1 MFDRHDVTH
10 EYVVKERIE
19 ESLRKAARERAW
31 ERTPQPSA
39 LRHAI
44 GQMGSALV
52 SIGSRLQT
60 PEQRQQIRR
69 VT

>member
-10 EYVVKERIE
+10 EYVMKERIE
-19 ESLRKAARERAW
+19 ESLRKAARERVW
-31 ERTPQPSA
+31 EQAPQPSA

-52 SIGSRLQT
+52 SVGSWLQT
-60 PEQRQQIRR
+60 QEQRMRR